1 MNIKSHLNHVL
12 REELEQKWT
21 VTLLNW
27 QEAPNSTK
35 QANMAF
41 LKGLR
46 NHLFHAIEEISDPI
60 ELSHA
65 IALYQIEVRCHWS
78 LLNLKMQNHVNT
90 YGKVKEEL
98 MYRASC
104 ISLILE
110 ALEPFVAQ
118 SALDHCRKSL
128 FD

>member
-1 MNIKSHLNHVL
+1 MDIKAHLKYAL
-12 REELEQKWT
+12 RDELEQKWT

-27 QEAPNSTK
+27 HEAPNSTK
-35 QANMAF
+35 QAILAF

-46 NHLFHAIEEISDPI
+46 NHLFHAIEEITDPI

-65 IALYQIEVRCHWS
+65 IALYQIEIRCHWS
-78 LLNLKMQNHVNT
+78 LLNLKLQHHVNT
-90 YGKVKEEL
+90 HGKVKQEL
-98 MYRASC
+98 LYRASC
-104 ISLILE
+104 ISLIIE
-110 ALEPFVAQ
+110 SLEPFVAN